1 VRLQAWGA
9 NTLAAAPRKRLFVE
23 IGRRLRNPLVLV
35 LLAAGV
41 VSAASGEGASA
52 WIIGAVVL
60 LSLLLDH
67 FQEQRA
73 AAAAAALGAQVAV
86 TARVLRAGRE
96 IDLPVAEL
104 VPGDAVRLA
113 AGSLVPAD
121 GVLLHAQDLFVQQSA
136 VTGESF
142 PVEKMAGQPAAG
154 EEGAGVLF
162 MGSSVISGTATF
174 LACRTGTGTRIGEVS
189 QRVTHDRGDLAFE
202 HDLRRFGLFV
212 VRMTM
217 LLVLFVLL
225 AGGISHRPWLDT
237 FLFAVALAVGL
248 TPELLPMVVTISLSH
263 SHFESGIRT
272 PLEVAILAH
281 GGVDPR
287 AWRKIDEVPFDFE
300 RRRLSVLVARGD
312 ERRLSVKGAPADVL
326 AQCDRWQDGDS
337 VRPWSPEARARADA
351 TLRALESDGFRVL
364 GVAWK
369 SVPATLEDAGLQD
382 ESELVFAGYAAFLDP
397 PKADAAGAL
406 RDLLA
411 KGVHVKI
418 VTGDSELVT
427 RHVCAALGMPVHGV
441 LLGHE
446 IAAMDARALAQR
458 AGHAN
463 LFCRVDPIQKDRV
476 IRALHAR
483 GHVVGYLGD
492 GINDA
497 PALHS
502 ADVGISVDTA
512 ADTARASADLILLR
526 HGLTVLSAAVTEG
539 RRTFANTRK
548 YILLGTSSNFGN
560 MASMA
565 FAAVAL
571 PFLPMLPVQ
580 ILLNNLLYD
589 ALSAVLPLDRVEPQ
603 DTAAPQQWDMA
614 LLRRFMFVIGPVS
627 SLFDL
632 LTFWLLLQV
641 LGAVPAQFQSGWFV
655 ESLATQVLAVFVIRS
670 RGAAWAGRPHPALGA
685 AACVV
690 LAVAALLPFTPI
702 GAFFGLVVLPARF
715 YAALAGMTI
724 AYLVLLEAV
733 KRLFYAH
740 EHRHRHRRILRRP

>member
-1 VRLQAWGA
+1 MDVAGA
-9 NTLAAAPRKRLFVE
+9 DSA
-23 IGRRLRNPLVLV
+23 LVLEN
-35 LLAAGV
+35 A
-41 VSAASGEGASA
+41 
-52 WIIGAVVL
+52 
-60 LSLLLDH
+60 
-67 FQEQRA
+67 
-73 AAAAAALGAQVAV
+73 
-86 TARVLRAGRE
+86 
-96 IDLPVAEL
+96 
-104 VPGDAVRLA
+104 
-113 AGSLVPAD
+113 
-121 GVLLHAQDLFVQQSA
+121 
-136 VTGESF
+136 
-142 PVEKMAGQPAAG
+142 
-154 EEGAGVLF
+154 
-162 MGSSVISGTATF
+162 F
-174 LACRTGTGTRIGEVS
+174 LN
-189 QRVTHDRGDLAFE
+189 
-202 HDLRRFGLFV
+202 
-212 VRMTM
+212 
-217 LLVLFVLL
+217 
-225 AGGISHRPWLDT
+225 
-237 FLFAVALAVGL
+237 
-248 TPELLPMVVTISLSH
+248 

-326 AQCDRWQDGDS
+326 AQCDRWQDRDA
-337 VRPWSPEARARADA
+337 VRPWTPEARARADA

-397 PKADAAGAL
+397 PKADAAAAL

-446 IAAMDARALAQR
+446 IAAMDDRALAQR

-463 LFCRVDPIQKDRV
+463 LFCRVDPIQKNRV

-502 ADVGISVDTA
+502 ADVGISVDAA

-685 AACVV
+685 AACIV
-690 LAVAALLPFTPI
+690 LGIAVLLPFTPL
-702 GAFFGLVVLPARF
+702 GAIFGLVVLPPGF
-715 YAALAGMTI
+715 YAALAGMTVS
-724 AYLVLLEAV
+724 YLVLLEAV

-740 EHRHRHRRILRRP
+740 EQRHRHRRILRSP